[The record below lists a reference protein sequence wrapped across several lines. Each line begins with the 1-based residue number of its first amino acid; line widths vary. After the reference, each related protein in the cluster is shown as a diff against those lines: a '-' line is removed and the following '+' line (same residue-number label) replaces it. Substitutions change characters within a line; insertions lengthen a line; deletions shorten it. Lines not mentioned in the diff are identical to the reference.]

1 MRPLD
6 AALQLAAQGT
16 PCFPCADSK
25 RPTCSNGFKAATAE
39 PDKLRTLWTAYPGP
53 LIGVRT
59 GETSGLSVLDIDA
72 KHPEALQWWSANEGR
87 LPRTRLHSTRS
98 GGLHCLFRHHVGM
111 RCTASKLAVGVDTRG
126 EGGYII
132 FWPAHGCKVLCDA
145 SIADAPHWL
154 INELRSSLPPKASC
168 KVVLTSIHGAHAA
181 LRGLIR
187 VIATANEGERNRV
200 LFWGACRTGEI
211 VADGKLSESDAI
223 ALLIEAASR
232 TGLPRD
238 EALRT
243 ARSGLRAARR

>member
-1 MRPLD
+1 
-6 AALQLAAQGT
+6 
-16 PCFPCADSK
+16 
-25 RPTCSNGFKAATAE
+25 
-39 PDKLRTLWTAYPGP
+39 
-53 LIGVRT
+53 
-59 GETSGLSVLDIDA
+59 
-72 KHPEALQWWSANEGR
+72 
-87 LPRTRLHSTRS
+87 
-98 GGLHCLFRHHVGM
+98 M

>member
-1 MRPLD
+1 MRPPD

-25 RPTCSNGFKAATAE
+25 RPTCPNGFKAATAE

-59 GETSGLSVLDIDA
+59 GETSGLFVLDIDA
-72 KHPEALQWWSANEGR
+72 KHPEALKWWSANEDR

-98 GGLHCLFRHHVGM
+98 GGLHCLFRHQVGM

-132 FWPAHGCKVLCDA
+132 FWPAHGCRVLCDA
-145 SIADAPHWL
+145 PIANAPAWVIEAL
-154 INELRSSLPPKASC
+154 RPPSPALRS
-168 KVVLTSIHGAHAA
+168 KVGPISIRGDKRA

-187 VIATANEGERNRV
+187 VVATANEGERNRL
-200 LFWGACRTGEI
+200 LFWAGCRAAELI
-211 VADGKLSESDAI
+211 ADGNLSEGETI
-223 ALLIEAASR
+223 AELAAAAAHA
-232 TGLPRD
+232 GLPER
-238 EALRT
+238 EAIRT
-243 ARSGLRAARR
+243 IRNGLGAGKR